1 VTDAG
6 PVSEAGGPPFY
17 DVVLRQ
23 RACRAFRPDPVD
35 PEVLR
40 RILTA
45 ATHAPSAENS
55 QPWRFVV
62 VTDASTRAAIAGLA
76 KTVWERGARE
86 HSKPHL
92 SDRLLAEVDA
102 STTGGGLA
110 VAPVIVVVCGD
121 TTATFPTALE
131 SSIWPCVQNL
141 LLATA
146 AEGLGAALTTM
157 ATLVPGKLAELL
169 GLPAE
174 IAPFAVIPLGHPAA
188 PLGPPK
194 RRPTDEVVH
203 EGHWRA

>member
-1 VTDAG
+1 MTDAG
-6 PVSEAGGPPFY
+6 PDGPPFY

-23 RACRAFRPDPVD
+23 RACRAFSDEPVD
-35 PEVLR
+35 PAVVR

-62 VTDASTRAAIAGLA
+62 VTEPETRAAIAGLA
-76 KTVWERGARE
+76 TTVWERGARE

-92 SDRLLAEVDA
+92 SEALLADVDR

-110 VAPVIVVVCGD
+110 VAPVIIVVCGD
-121 TTATFPTALE
+121 PAGTFPSAME

-141 LLATA
+141 LLAAA

-157 ATLVPGKLAELL
+157 ATLVPGELTKLLR
-169 GLPAE
+169 LPAD
-174 IAPFAVIPLGHPAA
+174 ITPYAVVPLGHPAK
-188 PLGPPK
+188 PPGLPR
-194 RRPTDEVVH
+194 RRPLDEVVH